1 MLREAGAAVPLTTAI
16 GGYGFRARAKKE
28 ARPGMT
34 ATYSSTKVVVSAMLA
49 REVR

>member
-1 MLREAGAAVPLTTAI
+1 MLKIGS

-34 ATYSSTKVVVSAMLA
+34 AIYSSTKVAVSAMLA

>member
-1 MLREAGAAVPLTTAI
+1 MLKIGS

-34 ATYSSTKVVVSAMLA
+34 GSYSSTKLTLSAMLA